1 MMLLILPGFE
11 RLFTL
16 VDAKNEINVKKH
28 GISFEKASD
37 VFSDPHA
44 LSRVE
49 RIENGEERWQT
60 IGMVGEILILL
71 VVYTLRTNTEDCL
84 YTEEIRIIS
93 ARKADRKERK
103 AYDKSI
109 F

>member
-1 MMLLILPGFE
+1 MLLIEPGIE
-11 RLFTL
+11 RLFTWD
-16 VDAKNEINVKKH
+16 DAKNEINVKKH

-60 IGMVGEILILL
+60 IGMVGEILLSTHCGQTPKIAF
-71 VVYTLRTNTEDCL
+71 TP
-84 YTEEIRIIS
+84 
-93 ARKADRKERK
+93 K
-103 AYDKSI
+103 KSE
-109 F
+109 

>member
-1 MMLLILPGFE
+1 MMLLIEPGIE
-11 RLFTL
+11 RLFTWD
-16 VDAKNEINVKKH
+16 DAKNEINVKKH

-71 VVYTLRTNTEDCL
+71 VVYTLRTNTE
-84 YTEEIRIIS
+84 EIRIIS

>member
-1 MMLLILPGFE
+1 MF
-11 RLFTL
+11 
-16 VDAKNEINVKKH
+16 
-28 GISFEKASD
+28 
-37 VFSDPHA
+37 FSDPRA

-60 IGMVGEILILL
+60 IGKVGEILILL
-71 VVYTLRTNTEDCL
+71 VVYTLQTHAEDCL
-84 YTEEIRIIS
+84 YKEEIRIIS

>member
-1 MMLLILPGFE
+1 MLLIEPGIE
-11 RLFTL
+11 RLFTWD
-16 VDAKNEINVKKH
+16 DAKNEINVKKH

-44 LSRVE
+44 LS

-93 ARKADRKERK
+93 
-103 AYDKSI
+103 
-109 F
+109 

>member
-1 MMLLILPGFE
+1 MMLLIEPGIE
-11 RLFTL
+11 RLFTWD
-16 VDAKNEINVKKH
+16 DAKNEINVKKH

-71 VVYTLRTNTEDCL
+71 IVYILRTNTEDCL

>member
-1 MMLLILPGFE
+1 M
-11 RLFTL
+11 
-16 VDAKNEINVKKH
+16 KKH

>member
-1 MMLLILPGFE
+1 MMLLIEPGIE
-11 RLFTL
+11 RLFTWD
-16 VDAKNEINVKKH
+16 DAKNEINVKKH
-28 GISFEKASD
+28 GISFEKASAQRKD
-37 VFSDPHA
+37 SG
-44 LSRVE
+44 E